1 MARSLANVKLVSAAM
16 ADGLSLAI
24 NRFVLQKRFFCGGA
38 AGGAGAVAVS
48 AARGGGGIVKK
59 AEEETISWIPDPK
72 TGYYRPENKAEE
84 IDVAELRQM
93 LLNNKIRRT

>member
-1 MARSLANVKLVSAAM
+1 MARSLSNAKLVSAAI

-24 NRFVLQKRFFCGGA
+24 NRRGFSAVAPQGGA
-38 AGGAGAVAVS
+38 AAAAAVS
-48 AARGGGGIVKK
+48 AARGGGIVREK
-59 AEEETISWIPDPK
+59 AKETIAWIPDPK

-93 LLNNKIRRT
+93 LLNNNNKKSRRT

>member
-24 NRFVLQKRFFCGGA
+24 NRRGFSAVAPQ
-38 AGGAGAVAVS
+38 GGAGAAAVS